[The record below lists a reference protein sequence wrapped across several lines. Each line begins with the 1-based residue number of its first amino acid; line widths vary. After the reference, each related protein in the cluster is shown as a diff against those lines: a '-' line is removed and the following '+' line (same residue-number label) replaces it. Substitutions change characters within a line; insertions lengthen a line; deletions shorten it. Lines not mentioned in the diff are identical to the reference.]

1 MRNGAKRHWLPILL
15 GGLQVF
21 IGTGDVP
28 AGLIFILDPSGGGLG
43 FSPELLEGTFL
54 RNYLIPGLVLL
65 GVNGLGSLLGGALSF
80 RRHRYTGAV
89 GIVLGALL
97 IAWIVTQVAMI
108 GLVHWLQ
115 PLYFGLG
122 VVEVILA
129 LLVRR
134 RLPGSV

>member
-1 MRNGAKRHWLPILL
+1 MSSDAKRSWLPVLL

-21 IGTGDVP
+21 IGIGGVP

-54 RNYLIPGLVLL
+54 RNYLIPGLFLL
-65 GVNGLGSLLGGALSF
+65 GVNGLGSLLGGVLSF
-80 RRHRYTGAV
+80 LRHRYAGAA
-89 GIVLGALL
+89 GFILGALL
-97 IAWIVTQVAMI
+97 IAWIVIQVAMI

-115 PLYFGLG
+115 PLYLGLG
-122 VVEVILA
+122 IVEVILA